1 MGSTNAMLCQMIQDA
16 VLKLCTQN
24 VVFNKSLE
32 IDGIICVSPGDD
44 TKEIVVKMHR
54 TIVKPNEP
62 ETQTMTHFSS
72 GLETSNM
79 SDYYQTGHQ
88 TPSRQ
93 YQLDRRVRHNS
104 PPLQRQRPPNRDNVN
119 ASIPLSSKSSSGLPT
134 KTELEP
140 IATQE
145 TPGGRLVPTQED
157 TGGPTEPTQGFMIKD
172 EPISSPIG
180 QKRHL
185 SNSNDTIEEP
195 TTPDHSAAKQA
206 KLATQAST
214 STLITS
220 INQNIDSA
228 NIKQEEPIT
237 IELGDEEDD
246 DDGGYNGDTTAGA
259 SWMPDDSQDA
269 TSQDNM
275 ADHSAGW
282 NMGYIPQQNTT
293 PNQSTLHNF
302 THKDMNKRH
311 VCFQEINQEMFP
323 DMEDAYMGRMLSH
336 NASDV
341 PDGIV
346 KKYKY
351 VCSCPRGIATNTLT
365 NYKNHML
372 IHTGEKSHEC
382 SLCKKTFRLKHQ
394 LKRHVGTVHKMDMS
408 YKPL

>member
-1 MGSTNAMLCQMIQDA
+1 
-16 VLKLCTQN
+16 
-24 VVFNKSLE
+24 
-32 IDGIICVSPGDD
+32 
-44 TKEIVVKMHR
+44 
-54 TIVKPNEP
+54 
-62 ETQTMTHFSS
+62 
-72 GLETSNM
+72 M

-275 ADHSAGW
+275 ADHSAVDPGVYPIVTKSYQYQMEAAMSMTS
-282 NMGYIPQQNTT
+282 MGSTQRQCQLFNQDHRETYSHPKT
-293 PNQSTLHNF
+293 P
-302 THKDMNKRH
+302 
-311 VCFQEINQEMFP
+311 
-323 DMEDAYMGRMLSH
+323 
-336 NASDV
+336 
-341 PDGIV
+341 V
-346 KKYKY
+346 KKKPKKMYECKACLKTFTKK
-351 VCSCPRGIATNTLT
+351 CSLQYHTN
-365 NYKNHML
+365 
-372 IHTGEKSHEC
+372 IHTGE
-382 SLCKKTFRLKHQ
+382 RP
-394 LKRHVGTVHKMDMS
+394 
-408 YKPL
+408 YKCLQCRQGFAAPA

>member
-1 MGSTNAMLCQMIQDA
+1 
-16 VLKLCTQN
+16 
-24 VVFNKSLE
+24 
-32 IDGIICVSPGDD
+32 
-44 TKEIVVKMHR
+44 
-54 TIVKPNEP
+54 
-62 ETQTMTHFSS
+62 
-72 GLETSNM
+72 M

-275 ADHSAGW
+275 ADHSAG
-282 NMGYIPQQNTT
+282 NIYSEKQQYTQHPPPIEMPPSALTCVRASSQKAILAKIHQCHLCLKSFATKQNLSYHINIHMGQRPFKCEFCDQAYAHPGNLIKHKKQKGHEISLSFT
-293 PNQSTLHNF
+293 PA
-302 THKDMNKRH
+302 M
-311 VCFQEINQEMFP
+311 
-323 DMEDAYMGRMLSH
+323 
-336 NASDV
+336 
-341 PDGIV
+341 
-346 KKYKY
+346 
-351 VCSCPRGIATNTLT
+351 
-365 NYKNHML
+365 
-372 IHTGEKSHEC
+372 
-382 SLCKKTFRLKHQ
+382 
-394 LKRHVGTVHKMDMS
+394 
-408 YKPL
+408 

>member
-1 MGSTNAMLCQMIQDA
+1 
-16 VLKLCTQN
+16 
-24 VVFNKSLE
+24 
-32 IDGIICVSPGDD
+32 
-44 TKEIVVKMHR
+44 
-54 TIVKPNEP
+54 
-62 ETQTMTHFSS
+62 
-72 GLETSNM
+72 M

-311 VCFQEINQEMFP
+311 VCEICHAGFERLYNLKTHI
-323 DMEDAYMGRMLSH
+323 R
-336 NASDV
+336 
-341 PDGIV
+341 
-346 KKYKY
+346 
-351 VCSCPRGIATNTLT
+351 T
-365 NYKNHML
+365 
-372 IHTGEKSHEC
+372 HTGERPYEC
-382 SLCKKTFRLKHQ
+382 TMC
-394 LKRHVGTVHKMDMS
+394 LKRFADRSNLNKHMIRKHHKNIDNSS
-408 YKPL
+408 YPLTFN